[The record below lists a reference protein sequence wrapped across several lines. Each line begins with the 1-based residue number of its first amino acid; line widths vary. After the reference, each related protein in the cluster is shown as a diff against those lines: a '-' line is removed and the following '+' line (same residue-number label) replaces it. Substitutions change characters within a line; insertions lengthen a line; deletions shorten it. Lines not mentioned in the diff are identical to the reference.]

1 MTDASIFDFDSMVA
15 ELGADPFEEATNKK
29 YAKDERFYTLGKDKE
44 GNGAAIIRF
53 MPDSERGMIQ
63 QMYKINSN
71 VVHEG
76 QKRFVSE
83 FSPQTIGQPCPFQ
96 EKWQELWNSDDKTG
110 ARQFSRSV
118 RFVTN
123 IKILRDPA
131 NPENEG
137 KIFLYELS
145 NSMRDRIRSAIDPSP
160 QDRDLGAK
168 PKELFNPLRGN
179 SFKLAC
185 KKGANG
191 QITYDPSEIISD
203 VTSIY
208 DSAEE
213 AIADIKA
220 NSHKLSDL
228 LKPEAFMT
236 YAELQE
242 KLKWVTFQEQTSA
255 PIQVQEGL
263 KAEVNPGAVKTPEVN
278 EVSDQSQAAEVEP
291 AKVESKKADSLD
303 DLLKGLV

>member
-15 ELGADPFEEATNKK
+15 ELGADPFEEVSNKK

-71 VVHEG
+71 VVHNG

-96 EKWQELWNSDDKTG
+96 EKWQELWNSGDKDG
-110 ARQFSRSV
+110 AKQFSRSV

-137 KIFLYELS
+137 KIFLFEMS
-145 NSMRDRIRSAIDPSP
+145 NSMRDRIRAAVDPS
-160 QDRDLGAK
+160 QKDRDLGAK

-228 LKPEAFMT
+228 LKPESFLS

-242 KLKWVTFQEQTSA
+242 KLKWVTFQEQKSA

-263 KAEVNPGAVKTPEVN
+263 KAEVNEGAVKTPEVN
-278 EVSDQSQAAEVEP
+278 ESVSTPETPKTD
-291 AKVESKKADSLD
+291 KTTVESKKADSLD
-303 DLLKGLV
+303 DLLNGLI